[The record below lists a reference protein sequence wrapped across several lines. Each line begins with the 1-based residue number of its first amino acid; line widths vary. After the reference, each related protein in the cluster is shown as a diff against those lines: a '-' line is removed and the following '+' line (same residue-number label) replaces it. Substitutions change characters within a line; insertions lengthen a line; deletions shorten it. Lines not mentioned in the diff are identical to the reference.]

1 MKNIGYIILAIITMA
16 IISGIIKAIENG
28 IKGANACKK
37 YNKAID
43 NSNGLEKLRL
53 ILREGAIT
61 FSLGL
66 TYHGDKKENSS
77 GISFSILSTH
87 MLISDIFYG
96 QMQEIYKNLNR
107 EDPFDELANEVEEN
121 YTKQDIMTAR
131 IFGVAF
137 GVILAK
143 AANVS
148 NKKIKKSAVKK
159 YIDTSKIDEVY
170 RKEIARTTSLYID
183 FEIDKLFGARS
194 EVAFTSKDLGQIAY
208 LLLDSKLEKNDYP
221 DIMIATIMNTALTL
235 SYGQAIVSYAL
246 KDLEKEGLIG

>member
-66 TYHGDKKENSS
+66 TSHGDKKENSS

-87 MLISDIFYG
+87 MLISDIF
-96 QMQEIYKNLNR
+96 M
-107 EDPFDELANEVEEN
+107 
-121 YTKQDIMTAR
+121 
-131 IFGVAF
+131 
-137 GVILAK
+137 AK
-143 AANVS
+143 C
-148 NKKIKKSAVKK
+148 KKS
-159 YIDTSKIDEVY
+159 I
-170 RKEIARTTSLYID
+170 RT
-183 FEIDKLFGARS
+183 
-194 EVAFTSKDLGQIAY
+194 
-208 LLLDSKLEKNDYP
+208 
-221 DIMIATIMNTALTL
+221 
-235 SYGQAIVSYAL
+235 
-246 KDLEKEGLIG
+246 